1 MGTVSSAY
9 LYALR
14 GIVRNPTGTAG
25 GLLFCLGFTLVA
37 GNAIYSQPQVH
48 PDPFWN
54 TMDTVVTKSLR
65 DTEQTEVQVEAKPET
80 ASITRSVLTQ
90 TISLKNIP
98 IPTMKPMLHANAA
111 GHSELVRETQEALS
125 GLGLYKGKI
134 DGILGSGT
142 TDAIIAFQENANIL
156 PNGNASFELLNSIRA
171 ASAATRRI
179 ANAQPAQQ
187 PQQVVATPSVA
198 PSPSGLSLSAA
209 SPAAFDR
216 EMVVRIQSGLKER
229 FGEAEIDVDG
239 VFGDQTRNALK
250 RFQDFFDLDPTGEID
265 ARTLEK
271 LLSAGVIQAI

>member
-1 MGTVSSAY
+1 
-9 LYALR
+9 LYTLR

-54 TMDTVVTKSLR
+54 TTDTVVTESLR
-65 DTEQTEVQVEAKPET
+65 ETVQAEAPVGTGPDTG
-80 ASITRSVLTQ
+80 SITRSVLTQ

-98 IPTMKPMLHANAA
+98 VPTMKPMPHANAA

-125 GLGLYKGKI
+125 GLGLYDGKI

-142 TDAIIAFQENANIL
+142 TDAIIAFQENSNIL

-171 ASAATRRI
+171 ASAATQRI
-179 ANAQPAQQ
+179 ANAQPVQ
-187 PQQVVATPSVA
+187 PQQVVALPSVA
-198 PSPSGLSLSAA
+198 PTSSGLSLTTA
-209 SPAAFDR
+209 SPSAFDR
-216 EMVVRIQSGLKER
+216 DMVVRIQSGLKER

-250 RFQDFFDLDPTGEID
+250 RFQSFFDLDPTGEID